1 MTALYRLYGMLLGIE
16 FGSTE
21 LPISRTFSSQITGRN
36 VTTELP
42 TELMLENTNKQG
54 LKFEI

>member
-1 MTALYRLYGMLLGIE
+1 MAALYRLYGMLLGIE

-21 LPISRTFSSQITGRN
+21 LPISRTFSYKITGWK

-42 TELMLENTNKQG
+42 TELMPNGEV
-54 LKFEI
+54 F